1 MTPLIY
7 VAGVS
12 CQSRHC
18 RAAWGRWGHGG
29 PPLKAAGL
37 LRAGDLIYTA
47 SLEMADRLAWS
58 RNLGRTVLWTDILV
72 FSPTLSPD
80 ISFLSPTFSPLW
92 NPAAPKFVRTL
103 SGKPNGENG
112 AGKGELD

>member
-47 SLEMADRLAWS
+47 SLEMADSW
-58 RNLGRTVLWTDILV
+58 
-72 FSPTLSPD
+72 P
-80 ISFLSPTFSPLW
+80 
-92 NPAAPKFVRTL
+92 
-103 SGKPNGENG
+103 G
-112 AGKGELD
+112 AGIWGAQCYGQIS